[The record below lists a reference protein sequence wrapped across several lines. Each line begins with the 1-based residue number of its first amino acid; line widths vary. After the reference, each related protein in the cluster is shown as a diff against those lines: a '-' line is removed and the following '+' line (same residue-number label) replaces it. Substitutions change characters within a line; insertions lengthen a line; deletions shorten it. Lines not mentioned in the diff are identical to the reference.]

1 MPVQPQPTM
10 RAPESLLDRVN
21 RELREREDARK
32 ALGDDAE
39 LQPVVV
45 WERTTLKDFEEWLMQ
60 HEGELGRWNYE
71 PTTEDT
77 GRLVIAGGGHD
88 LSLMDTVISQ
98 GNRTLTFNEDA
109 LVPDGAPKPRD
120 AAPGE
125 FPTLILEVAYSEE
138 CQHLLG
144 KLQTYVENAAIQV
157 AIGVQI
163 PYFVS
168 PTHSVFLYQR
178 DGRGNVCGKS
188 VEFGQGL
195 PRSTRLLSFSLRKLF
210 FGVGMPRELAGLENY
225 RVRIDN
231 EWLDTL
237 DYLIRRYKPER

>member
-1 MPVQPQPTM
+1 M
-10 RAPESLLDRVN
+10 RAPELLLDRVN

-60 HEGELGRWNYE
+60 HVGELDAG
-71 PTTEDT
+71 TTSRSQRT
-77 GRLVIAGGGHD
+77 RGLVIAGGGHD

-157 AIGVQI
+157 AIGVKI
-163 PYFVS
+163 PYFES
-168 PTHSVFLYQR
+168 PMHSVFLYQR
-178 DGRGNVCGKS
+178 DNNGGAYVQS
-188 VEFGQGL
+188 VEFSQGL
-195 PRSTRLLSFSLRKLF
+195 PRPTRLLSFPCGNCSS
-210 FGVGMPRELAGLENY
+210 ELACQLNWQDWRTTVFASTTNGWINS
-225 RVRIDN
+225 I
-231 EWLDTL
+231 
-237 DYLIRRYKPER
+237 I